1 MRERAIF
8 SARAEYGVRLMIML
22 AREYGHGPL
31 SLARVAETDALPL
44 PYLEQLIA
52 VLRRDGLVTSQ
63 RGAKGGYELSRD
75 PRSITM
81 GEVIRSLEGPI
92 TPMSCAPE
100 DAAHA
105 TCIRGDFCSAQL
117 LWTRIRDAVGQTLD
131 STLLSELVPQE
142 QYADLA
148 VVQAG
153 GR

>member
-22 AREYGHGPL
+22 AREYGQGPL
-31 SLARVAETDALPL
+31 SLARVADTDALPL

-52 VLRRDGLVTSQ
+52 VLRRDGLVTSH

-75 PRSITM
+75 PSSITM

-100 DAAHA
+100 DGAVA

-142 QYADLA
+142 QYAELA
-148 VVQAG
+148 LTRAG